1 MCPTDR
7 KQLTHRSLS
16 NKENN
21 AFFRFADW
29 VTHKSDPYK
38 LQVAEGEARAS
49 LLQREVERLSQ
60 ALLKAQEG
68 ESLLKE
74 KTSSLKKSLA
84 EAAASQSSTES
95 RLAALQKT
103 LSVAEHDRRLLQV
116 SDTAERMDNGD
127 EN

>member
-1 MCPTDR
+1 M
-7 KQLTHRSLS
+7 L
-16 NKENN
+16 
-21 AFFRFADW
+21 FRFADW
-29 VTHKSDPYK
+29 VTHKSDPYEF
-38 LQVAEGEARAS
+38 QVAEGEARAS

-74 KTSSLKKSLA
+74 KTSSLKKSLQ

-103 LSVAEHDRRLLQV
+103 LSVAEQDRRLLQV
-116 SDTAERMDNGD
+116 SETAERKDSGD